1 MTRIANKITGANAG
15 GPHQLPMQWH
25 LAARIAQFSSDV
37 RRLQPHMKILTS
49 LFLAALLV
57 GCATTPRDTSIRVAA
72 VQIFGSDTNLKIHE
86 VMYAGPLSSALSSM
100 GTSEELALWSVMEK
114 GETQNL
120 DLVVWS
126 DSSSKAA
133 STLLLALRYPGVQR
147 LPHLRLLFVGKAQD
161 AERVRSAVEATGA
174 SFYFHPI

>member
-1 MTRIANKITGANAG
+1 MKNTKS
-15 GPHQLPMQWH
+15 
-25 LAARIAQFSSDV
+25 QFSPINVV
-37 RRLQPHMKILTS
+37 RQNSQGIMLARNWRVGFDKSVMKILTS

-57 GCATTPRDTSIRVAA
+57 GCATTPREASIRVAA

-114 GETQNL
+114 GATQNL

-147 LPHLRLLFVGKAQD
+147 LPHLRLLFVGDAQD
-161 AERVRSAVEATGA
+161 GERVRSAVEATGA